1 MLRFFAIALVIL
13 FSAGCTNPPYRGYHV
28 YGAEDFV
35 LDSYCIREGKYGI
48 LEMEGTCFEPLSEEL
63 LNEYADTIQNG
74 DILSIIFYHPSRKE
88 LAAAITA
95 ISEKVGFQVIDGKIT
110 LPDFEAVEVEGL
122 TLNKAKEALDS
133 ALRSEMQDA
142 ETYVAYKDKAER
154 RVELMGLVS
163 TSSIPVNG
171 KLRLFETLS
180 RAKVPPSANLFK
192 SYVVRDSRL
201 LPVDLQRLVQEGDM
215 SQNVVMQG
223 GDKVYIAEPSAS
235 NFMVMGEVGKP
246 QVIDLPSGSMPLRQ
260 ALAQAGGISFT
271 GDRRFIQV
279 IRGNLIHPKVYTLN
293 WKHIVELPT
302 NSLLVMPGDIVYV
315 AATPIAEW
323 DRFVN
328 QILPTIVG
336 LDILLKGAKNVGITL
351 P

>member
-1 MLRFFAIALVIL
+1 MALFTL
-13 FSAGCTNPPYRGYHV
+13 FCLFCVGCTNPPYRGYHV

-48 LEMEGTCFEPLSEEL
+48 LEMEGTCFEPLSEAL

-74 DILSIIFYHPSRKE
+74 DLLSIIFYHPTRKDLSE
-88 LAAAITA
+88 AITA
-95 ISEKVGFQVIDGKIT
+95 ISEKVGFQVIDGKVT
-110 LPDFEAVEVEGL
+110 LPDLEPVVVKGL
-122 TLNKAKEALDS
+122 TLNQAKEALDQ
-133 ALRSEMQDA
+133 AFGKEIEDVQI
-142 ETYVAYKDKAER
+142 YVAYKCKTDR
-154 RVELMGLVS
+154 RVELMGLVAIP
-163 TSSIPVNG
+163 SIPVNG
-171 KLRLFETLS
+171 KLRLFDALS
-180 RAKVPPSANLFK
+180 QAQVPPSANFFK
-192 SYVVRDSRL
+192 SYVVRDSQL
-201 LPVDLQRLVQEGDM
+201 LPVDLQKLVQEGDM
-215 SQNVVMQG
+215 SQNVVMQA

-235 NFMVMGEVGKP
+235 NFMVMGEVCRP
-246 QVIDLPSGSMPLRQ
+246 QVIDLPGGSMPLRQ
-260 ALAQAGGISFT
+260 ALAQAGGIPFT

-328 QILPTIVG
+328 QVLPTIVG